1 MQKSYKVVGSN
12 GPHNALLNTII
23 RGEQEKLADLTEG
36 RALYSFKV
44 GEIDYDLEIQEVLEE
59 NNQTFL
65 FCWLTSEEN
74 CGRVC
79 LQPIEIEEKDS
90 PL

>member
-12 GPHNALLNTII
+12 GPHDALLNTTLT
-23 RGEQEKLADLTEG
+23 GELTLLPNLAANEF
-36 RALYSFKV
+36 YSFKV
-44 GEIDYDLEIQEVLEE
+44 GEIDYDLEIQDTVHKNGE
-59 NNQTFL
+59 TFL

-79 LQPIEIEEKDS
+79 LQPIEIEEKDP